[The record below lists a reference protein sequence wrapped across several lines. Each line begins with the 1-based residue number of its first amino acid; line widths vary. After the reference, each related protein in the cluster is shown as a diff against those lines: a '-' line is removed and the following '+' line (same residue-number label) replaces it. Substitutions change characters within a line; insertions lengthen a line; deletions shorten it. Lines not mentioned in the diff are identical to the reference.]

1 MLDLY
6 RSCTEDSTLS
16 IYTMGVV
23 SSFKSTSCNCKKE
36 KEISSQ
42 LSLKGKRFQVN
53 LTCLLKKHTI

>member
-6 RSCTEDSTLS
+6 RSCTEDSTPS

-23 SSFKSTSCNCKKE
+23 SSQLLVKKKN
-36 KEISSQ
+36 KEVSSQ
-42 LSLKGKRFQVN
+42 LSLNGKRFQLN